1 MGQQAK
7 AYCYYEPEA
16 QHQSRPQVYRCG
28 SCQSRLASACRRG
41 PFNDYSGS
49 QSASKSPKNKN
60 KKVVQKGGIVT
71 VKGARAA
78 IDARVEQEAA
88 KAARAAARQYKI
100 DAQNAAD
107 A

>member
-1 MGQQAK
+1 VAVANQDSLQ
-7 AYCYYEPEA
+7 
-16 QHQSRPQVYRCG
+16 
-28 SCQSRLASACRRG
+28 LAEEDLSMITAAARARQ
-41 PFNDYSGS
+41 NR
-49 QSASKSPKNKN
+49 QKNKN